1 MKVAVKLF
9 ASLGGKGGTRD
20 QEVEVKE
27 GAGIRDLFEAMDLEI
42 TRARAI
48 FVNARHARPDET
60 LSDGD
65 RVDVFPAIG
74 GG

>member
-9 ASLGGKGGTRD
+9 ASLGGKGGTCER
-20 QEVEVKE
+20 EVEVDE
-27 GAGIRDLFEAMDLEI
+27 GAAIRTLFEKMDLEN

-48 FVNARHARPDET
+48 FLNARHARPGET
-60 LSDGD
+60 LSEGD

>member
-1 MKVAVKLF
+1 MAVKLF

-27 GAGIRDLFEAMDLEI
+27 GAAIRDLFDALGVKV
-42 TRARAI
+42 TGARAV
-48 FVNARHARPDET
+48 FLNARHATPDEM
-60 LSDGD
+60 LSEGD
-65 RVDVFPAIG
+65 RVDVFPASG